1 MLMMI
6 PQYKT
11 AAKFAQ
17 FVQCC
22 KTFMHLFEWKPD
34 KCKLLTKMAGIAMIL
49 Y

>member
-1 MLMMI
+1 MMI

-22 KTFMHLFEWKPD
+22 KTFMHLFEWKRD

>member
-1 MLMMI
+1 MMI

-22 KTFMHLFEWKPD
+22 KTFMHLFEQGSD
-34 KCKLLTKMAGIAMIL
+34 KCILLTKAADIAMIL
-49 Y
+49 YW

>member
-1 MLMMI
+1 MIVIMLMMI

-22 KTFMHLFEWKPD
+22 KTFMHLFDGSPISVN
-34 KCKLLTKMAGIAMIL
+34 C
-49 Y
+49 